1 MDEYMLTDLQFKY
14 GLRKNLANLERKLEL
29 LQNKEY
35 SKLEKEYFEVEF
47 QGERLSISSPTLKE
61 MRQIERTKTTDDMLS
76 SAEIVLNKNR
86 QGKTFPI
93 DQIEGSMDDMTV
105 KALLLKY
112 LDWVYDVK
120 NDPN

>member
-1 MDEYMLTDLQFKY
+1 M
-14 GLRKNLANLERKLEL
+14 LEL
-29 LQNKEY
+29 
-35 SKLEKEYFEVEF
+35 SKLEKEYLEVEF

-93 DQIEGSMDDMTV
+93 EQIEGSMDYMTV

>member
-1 MDEYMLTDLQFKY
+1 M
-14 GLRKNLANLERKLEL
+14 LEL
-29 LQNKEY
+29 

-61 MRQIERTKTTDDMLS
+61 MRQIERTKTTDDMLA

-93 DQIEGSMDDMTV
+93 EQIEGSMDYTTI
-105 KALLLKY
+105 KTLLVEY
-112 LDWVYDVK
+112 IQWVYRVK
-120 NDPN
+120 TDPN